1 MRNEPSV
8 PDVTNIDRVKRH
20 CPLVGRAASPTR
32 RPSCQLG
39 RGPVQAGSL
48 NYGAG
53 PAARPTSWA
62 AFACLTAFL
71 LLSFLPARAATAE
84 IRDLSLN
91 GGLQDGKA
99 RLVIEALLAGGG
111 LGADK
116 ALFSTA
122 TEQAVTVGPDKVSH
136 VVRAKIEVLQGEPAE
151 LPFVLG
157 GEGEIRSVTGDG
169 ILDWAVRQGSNGVRT
184 LVIRPRQADKAP
196 TGFNLTITADHE
208 VRDWSQPHSL
218 LTLST
223 TPAVLSSG
231 YLRLDAAPG
240 LDLQPTNAVGLA
252 PVPLKF
258 LPEGL
263 RAEPKPDAPEPLG
276 FRFQGSAYALP
287 LAVTAGDPDSTRVV
301 LRDFALEGQLGGEE
315 AAFTFAATAQVKN
328 PKGGTL
334 ALLSGAVALAD
345 LERNPDVRLRF
356 RDGRFELVFDRPGT
370 FPLRLKFHAA
380 VRQNAGWRAVD
391 FRLAPGVLSPVTL
404 RGLAADTQFEFAG
417 AARPEREGDAFRS
430 FLPPDGTV
438 KLGWKEARPE
448 AEGRLFYAA
457 EMRAQISV
465 SPGLMRQVALLEGRV
480 MQGELS
486 RLDLAVRGTG
496 NVTAVQGADLLS
508 WKVEPA
514 AANGERR
521 LVVQFNRPQ
530 KDAFALQVQMQSELG
545 AFPQAVEAMQLRP
558 DGATR
563 FAGHVRVVNEGAVR
577 LEVVQASGL
586 SQISP
591 EQFPES
597 DATKALFGNPAGSRF
612 AFRFSS
618 ADFALRINADNVL
631 PEVGVSQVLTYHL
644 GETELAVDAEFELDI
659 REAPLREVLLRVPR
673 GFVVARLNAA
683 GMNDYFLRDLPDS
696 ADAEL
701 RVVYGQ
707 PVGDR
712 QLIQLRLERNAALG
726 GTNWALPRLEVLRA
740 KSTRGHVAVS
750 ADAGFRLTPDRTQA
764 LTDIATAFFPRK
776 VAGIQAAF
784 RLTDPAWS
792 AALRVER
799 LPQSVQ
805 ADVFHLF
812 SIGEG
817 IAYGSSTMNFFIAG
831 APLSSFLV
839 ALSDEYFNVE
849 FTGKDVRNNWQRT
862 TNGYLVTL
870 NTPVAGAYTLLA
882 TYERPFKPQGDTL
895 TFTGAR
901 PVDAQS
907 EQGHTLVVSA
917 YQFQVTPANVSAGLL
932 ELETAEVPAEY
943 RLFFD
948 APILKA
954 YRYSARP
961 FNLQLALSPLA
972 QASTL
977 SLVVDRAALT
987 TRISQDGEVIT
998 DAQYFVKNR
1007 GNPHLRLSLPAGT
1020 TLWSA
1025 TVNGATVVPVKDGDA
1040 NLIPLPQ
1047 KADPNTVQRLDL
1059 KLASKSANAA
1069 RVMAAAPIVAAP
1081 VMLAEWRLEPDT
1093 GRRLTYRRGSLAPGN
1108 GVPDISGFAGL
1119 ARRLHDDSAVF
1130 NLLFALVLTAGA
1142 VAAWRWAS
1150 REGAHRFGVRHAG
1163 GTVVGCLALVLSVV
1177 AWLQFAERLGGSSEL
1192 PRGIHFLAPVQQA
1205 GSALTVEVGNNPES
1219 HGVGF
1224 SVLVAWPAVLALGV
1238 WVWAWLREPGV
1249 VRSAGSAFGWTLLA
1263 WAALRQPN
1271 GERLGLAVL
1280 LAFLVLKVI
1289 GPALRALSKV
1299 PPKPAS
1305 PPSAPSAPAAPAAAA
1320 LLLGSLLWFSDLGTA
1335 PTVAQTATASTK
1347 EPALAE
1353 SVVQDIRVEERFA
1366 FATAKIRW
1374 HAQKDQSLPI
1384 LSEPAV
1390 LTRIQYPTNALRL
1403 ARTGTGGRAGQQLL
1417 ALQSGTFDVELTYQL
1432 QVGARDGNL
1441 GFVLPTHHGLV
1452 NRLKLTL
1459 TGLDVE
1465 VASPS
1470 AVSARRETG
1479 STNTTVASLV
1489 LAPATETWI
1498 GWKPRSRDVKNE
1510 AAVFYADLTQLYVP
1524 AAGVIEGVH
1533 AVQIRPAQGELL
1545 EVSLEV
1551 PAGSTITDVLTPIP
1565 AGAESKLGFI
1575 PNLVSLW
1582 RFDPDTRRLRVTL
1595 SAPQSKPFTL
1605 VVRSQIA
1612 TGPLPV
1618 EQAAGLLSVVGAAG
1632 QVGSVGVATGNEV
1645 QLDTVAADGFTALN
1659 LEDFPGG
1666 VLEPLRNQIAG
1677 LTLRRAFRQG
1687 DAKGAITLKAS
1698 AVEPDVRVET
1708 QETLS
1713 LSEDRTLL
1721 AVNAGVTVTRAGIF
1735 RLSFVLP
1742 AGLDVET
1749 ISGAALSHWTELRG
1763 TDGRVIT
1770 LHLKGKTEGQQQFQV
1785 SLAGPGVRATN
1796 GYAVPRLTFREAAKQ
1811 RGQLVIVPEQ
1821 GMRFQVGARDGV
1833 TQLDPEKAGIRQ
1845 KGVLAFRLLQPQ
1857 WSLTLGLEQVDAWV
1871 QVTGLQHVTVGEAQL
1886 KVLANLQ
1893 YQIENTGLKSL
1904 RVRVPTN
1911 AEGVRFRG
1919 DQVAD
1924 FVAVAGSVTN
1934 GTQLWDVK
1942 LHRRIIGRQML
1953 QVTWQTP
1960 LSNAATNAAVQG
1972 VLAADANLQRGFV
1985 TVQSG
1990 GRLQVRAEPPASA
2003 LQPAEWQSIP
2013 RTLLQDLANASAS
2026 FTYRVVEPAFTLPL
2040 ALDRH
2045 EATKLLP
2052 ARVSNVTLTS
2062 VISDEGVMLTQVRLE
2077 LIPGDKRLLS
2087 LGLPGD
2093 AEFWFAFVNQNGVWP
2108 WRGTNQILLPL
2119 EQQSKVDQAT
2129 TVEVFYSSRIGQ
2141 AGARK
2146 LDLALHGPQFDLPLE
2161 NITWQVYLN
2170 EKWQLADWSG
2180 SLQLQEQSYE
2190 VRPLV
2195 TDVKSYLDN
2204 ELVSNRAKTKAAE
2217 EMLSFGNSLLQQGD
2231 PAKARWAFNN
2241 AFGLST
2247 HDSAFNEDARVQLH
2261 NLKLQQ
2267 ALVGLNVRQ
2276 NLAAGD
2282 AAPAPGNLKELR
2294 NRRDATYTQQEAR
2307 QLIDANSAEDN
2318 ATLMKLAER
2327 IVQQQDAAVPV
2338 PSAIRAT
2345 VPSQGKLLTFRRT
2358 VQVDDFADLGL
2369 RLKATSAQAAPWG
2382 FRLALLVGFFA
2393 VLAGFAW
2400 LAPRK
2405 RQS

>member
-1 MRNEPSV
+1 MRFKLSGLFV
-8 PDVTNIDRVKRH
+8 
-20 CPLVGRAASPTR
+20 
-32 RPSCQLG
+32 
-39 RGPVQAGSL
+39 
-48 NYGAG
+48 
-53 PAARPTSWA
+53 
-62 AFACLTAFL
+62 AFFTFL
-71 LLSFLPARAATAE
+71 FSLLSTNAATAE
-84 IRDLSLN
+84 LKDLSFN
-91 GGLQDGKA
+91 GGIQDGKA
-99 RLVIEALLAGGG
+99 RLVIEALLAGAG
-111 LGADK
+111 LGPDK

-122 TEQAVTVGPDKVSH
+122 TEQAITVGPDKVSH
-136 VVRAKIEVLQGEPAE
+136 VIRAKVEVLQGEPAE
-151 LPFVLG
+151 LPFTLG
-157 GEGEIRSVTGDG
+157 GDGEIRSVTGEG
-169 ILDWAVRQGSNGVRT
+169 ILDWAVRQGTNGVRT
-184 LVIRPRQADKAP
+184 LVIRPRKSDKPAA
-196 TGFNLTITADHE
+196 GFNVTITAEHA
-208 VRDWSQPHSL
+208 VRDWIQPL
-218 LTLST
+218 QPLTMTT

-231 YLRLDAAPG
+231 YVRLDAAPG
-240 LDLQPTNAVGLA
+240 LDLQPTNTVGLA

-258 LPEGL
+258 LPDGL
-263 RAEPKPDAPEPLG
+263 RVEPKPDAPEPLG

-287 LAVTAGDPDSTRVV
+287 LVVTVGDPDSTRVV
-301 LRDFALEGQLGGEE
+301 LRDFQLEGQLGGEE
-315 AAFTFAATAQVKN
+315 AAFTLSANAHVKN
-328 PKGGTL
+328 PRGGTL

-345 LERNPDVRLRF
+345 LERTPDVRLRF

-370 FPLRLKFHAA
+370 FLLRLKFHAA

-391 FRLAPGVLSPVTL
+391 FRLAPAVLSPVAL

-417 AARPEREGDAFRS
+417 AARPERDGDAFRS
-430 FLPPDGTV
+430 FLPPDGAV
-438 KLGWKEARPE
+438 KLAWKEARPE

-486 RLDLAVRGTG
+486 RLELAVRGTG

-508 WKVEPA
+508 WKVEPT

-521 LVVQFNRPQ
+521 LVVQFNQPQ

-545 AFPQAVEAMQLRP
+545 AFPQAVDAMQLRP

-597 DATKALFGNPAGSRF
+597 DTTKALFGNPAGSRF

-644 GETELAVDAEFELDI
+644 GETELSVDAEFELDI
-659 REAPLREVLLRVPR
+659 REAPLREVLVRVPR

-683 GMNDYFLRDLPDS
+683 GMNDYFLRDVADT

-701 RVVYGQ
+701 RIVYGQ

-712 QLIQLRLERNAALG
+712 QVIQLRLERNAALG
-726 GTNWALPRLEVLRA
+726 ETNWNLPRLEVLRA

-750 ADAGFRLTPDRTQA
+750 ADAGFRLTPERTQA

-776 VAGIQAAF
+776 LAGIQAAF

-831 APLSSFLV
+831 APVSSFLV

-895 TFTGAR
+895 AFTGAR

-961 FNLQLALSPLA
+961 FNLQLALSPLD
-972 QASTL
+972 QAETL
-977 SLVVDRAALT
+977 SLVVDRAALN
-987 TRISQDGEVIT
+987 TRISKDGEVIT

-1007 GNPHLRLSLPAGT
+1007 GNPHLRLTLPAGT
-1020 TLWSA
+1020 KLWSA
-1025 TVNGATVVPVKDGDA
+1025 TVNGTTVVPVQDGGA

-1047 KADPNTVQRLDL
+1047 KTDPNTVQRLDL

-1069 RVMAAAPIVAAP
+1069 RVLAAAPIVAAP

-1093 GRRLTYRRGSLAPGN
+1093 GRRLTYRQGSLAPAA

-1119 ARRLHDDSAVF
+1119 ARVFRNNGDSVF
-1130 NLLFALVLTAGA
+1130 SLVIALLLTAGA
-1142 VAAWRWAS
+1142 VAAWRWAVK
-1150 REGAHRFGVRHAG
+1150 EGATRFGLRHLG
-1163 GTVVGCLALVLSVV
+1163 GTVVGCLALLLSTMP
-1177 AWLQFAERLGGSSEL
+1177 WLQFAERLNDRQEL
-1192 PRGIHFLAPVQQA
+1192 PRNLHFLAPVQQS
-1205 GSALTVEVGNNPES
+1205 GSALTVEVANTS
-1219 HGVGF
+1219 DSVGAGG
-1224 SVLVAWPAVLALGV
+1224 SVLAAWPVVVALVV
-1238 WVWAWLREPGV
+1238 WVWAWLREPGFARNV
-1249 VRSAGSAFGWTLLA
+1249 ASAVGWTLLG

-1271 GERLGLAVL
+1271 GAPLGLFVL
-1280 LAFLVLKVI
+1280 IAFLLLKVI
-1289 GPALRALSKV
+1289 VPALRALARVPAKSKV
-1299 PPKPAS
+1299 TPAV
-1305 PPSAPSAPAAPAAAA
+1305 PAAAA
-1320 LLLGSLLWFSDLGTA
+1320 LLLGALAWFND
-1335 PTVAQTATASTK
+1335 ASTPAMAQSVESLAK

-1353 SVVQDIRVEERFA
+1353 SVVQDVRVEDRFA
-1366 FATAKIRW
+1366 FATAKLRW
-1374 HAQKDQSLPI
+1374 HALKDQALPV
-1384 LSEPAV
+1384 LFEPAV
-1390 LTRIQYPTNALRL
+1390 LTRIQFPTNALKL
-1403 ARTGTGGRAGQQLL
+1403 VRAGAGAMPGQQLL
-1417 ALQSGTFDVELTYQL
+1417 ALQSGTFDIELGYQL
-1432 QVGARDGNL
+1432 QVGARDGAQ
-1441 GFVLPTHHGLV
+1441 GFVLPTHLGLV

-1459 TGLDVE
+1459 ADLDVD
-1465 VASPS
+1465 VSSAS
-1470 AVSARRETG
+1470 AVSVRREAG
-1479 STNTTVASLV
+1479 PTNTTIANLV
-1489 LAPATETWI
+1489 LAPSAGTWI
-1498 GWKPRSRDVKNE
+1498 GWKPRSRDVKRE

-1533 AVQIRPAQGELL
+1533 SVQIRPAQGELTEL
-1545 EVSLEV
+1545 SLEV
-1551 PAGSTITDVLTPIP
+1551 PAGSTITDVLTPVP
-1565 AGAESKLGFI
+1565 PGAETKLGLV

-1618 EQAAGLLSVVGAAG
+1618 EQATGLVGVVGAAG
-1632 QVGSVGVATGNEV
+1632 QVGSVGIATGNEV
-1645 QLDTVAADGFTALN
+1645 QLDTVTAEGFAALN
-1659 LEDFPGG
+1659 LEDFPAG
-1666 VLEPLRNQIAG
+1666 VLDPLRNQIAG

-1687 DAKGAITLKAS
+1687 DAKGTISLKAS

-1713 LSEDRTLL
+1713 LGEDRTVL
-1721 AVNAGVTVTRAGIF
+1721 AVNAAVAVTRAGIF

-1742 AGLDVET
+1742 AGLDVEA
-1749 ISGAALSHWTELRG
+1749 ISGAALSHWTEFKAPE
-1763 TDGRVIT
+1763 GRVIT
-1770 LHLKGKTEGQQQFQV
+1770 LHLKGKTEGQQQFNV
-1785 SLAGPGVRATN
+1785 SLAGAGTRATTN
-1796 GYAVPRLTFREAAKQ
+1796 YVVPKLAFREAGKQ

-1857 WSLTLGLEQVDAWV
+1857 WTLALGIEQVDAWV

-1893 YQIENTGLKSL
+1893 YQVENTGLKAL
-1904 RVRVPTN
+1904 RVRVPAN

-1919 DQVAD
+1919 DPVAD
-1924 FVAVAGSVTN
+1924 FLPVTGSVTN
-1934 GTQLWDVK
+1934 GTQLWEVK
-1942 LHRRIIGRQML
+1942 LNRRIIGKHLL
-1953 QVTWQTP
+1953 QVTWQSP
-1960 LSNAATNAAVQG
+1960 LAGAATNAVVVG
-1972 VLAADANLQRGFV
+1972 VGAADANLQRGFV
-1985 TVQSG
+1985 TVQAG
-1990 GRLQVRAEPPASA
+1990 GRLQVRAEAPATA

-2013 RTLLQDLANASAS
+2013 RALLQDLPNASAN
-2026 FTYRVVEPAFTLPL
+2026 FTYRVVEPAFQLPL
-2040 ALDRH
+2040 TLVRH

-2052 ARVSNVTLTS
+2052 ARVNNVTLTS

-2087 LGLPGD
+2087 LALP
-2093 AEFWFAFVNQNGVWP
+2093 AEAKFWFAFVNQNGVWP
-2108 WRGTNQILLPL
+2108 WRETNRVLVPL

-2129 TVEVFYSSRIGQ
+2129 TVELFYSSRIGE
-2141 AGARK
+2141 AGGRK
-2146 LDLALHGPQFDLPLE
+2146 LDLALLGPKFDLPLE

-2170 EKWQLADWSG
+2170 DKWQLSDWSG
-2180 SLQLQEQSYE
+2180 SLQLQEQTYE

-2204 ELVSNRAKTKAAE
+2204 ELVANRAKTKAAE
-2217 EMLSFGNSLLQQGD
+2217 EMLSFGNTLLQQGD

-2267 ALVGLNVRQ
+2267 AVVGLNVRQ
-2276 NLAAGD
+2276 SVAAGD

-2294 NRRDATYTQQEAR
+2294 NRRDAAYTQQEAK
-2307 QLIDANSAEDN
+2307 QLIEANSADDN
-2318 ATLMKLAER
+2318 ATLLRLAER

-2338 PSAIRAT
+2338 PTAIRAT
-2345 VPSQGKLLTFRRT
+2345 VPQQGRMLTFRRT
-2358 VQVDDFADLGL
+2358 VQVDEFAHLNL
-2369 RLKATSAQAAPWG
+2369 RLQATSAKTAPWG
-2382 FRLALLVGFFA
+2382 FRVA
-2393 VLAGFAW
+2393 VLGGLLAVMAGFAW
-2400 LAPRK
+2400 LTPRGQGMTVANERMPK
-2405 RQS
+2405 

>member
-1 MRNEPSV
+1 MC
-8 PDVTNIDRVKRH
+8 I
-20 CPLVGRAASPTR
+20 
-32 RPSCQLG
+32 
-39 RGPVQAGSL
+39 
-48 NYGAG
+48 
-53 PAARPTSWA
+53 TSA
-62 AFACLTAFL
+62 TSFATFFILL
-71 LLSFLPARAATAE
+71 LLSLLPARAATAE
-84 IRDLSLN
+84 IKDLSLN
-91 GGLQDGKA
+91 GGIQDGKA

-111 LGADK
+111 LGPDK
-116 ALFSTA
+116 ALFSSA
-122 TEQAVTVGPDKVSH
+122 TEQAVTVGPEKVSH
-136 VVRAKIEVLQGEPAE
+136 VIRAKIEVLQGEPTE

-157 GEGEIRSVTGDG
+157 GEGEIRSVSGEG
-169 ILDWAVRQGSNGVRT
+169 VLDWAVRQGTNGVRT
-184 LVIRPRQADKAP
+184 LVIRPRKADKPP
-196 TGFNLTITADHE
+196 TGFNLTITAEHE
-208 VRDWSQPHSL
+208 VRDWTKALQL
-218 LTLST
+218 LTLT
-223 TPAVLSSG
+223 ATPAVLSSG
-231 YLRLDAAPG
+231 YVRLDAAPG

-258 LPEGL
+258 LPDGL
-263 RAEPKPDAPEPLG
+263 RGEPKSDAPEPLG
-276 FRFQGSAYALP
+276 FRFQGSSYALP
-287 LAVTAGDPDSTRVV
+287 LLVAVGDPDSTRVV
-301 LRDFALEGQLGGEE
+301 LRDFQLEGQLGGEE
-315 AAFTFAATAQVKN
+315 AAFTLSASAQVKN
-328 PKGGTL
+328 PRGGTL
-334 ALLSGAVALAD
+334 ALLAGAVALAD
-345 LERNPDVRLRF
+345 LERTPDVRLRF
-356 RDGRFELVFDRPGT
+356 RDGRFELVFDRPGS

-391 FRLAPGVLSPVTL
+391 FRLAPGVLSPVAL

-417 AARPEREGDAFRS
+417 AARPERDGETFRS
-430 FLPPDGTV
+430 FLPPDGAV
-438 KLGWKEARPE
+438 KLAWKEARPE

-457 EMRAQISV
+457 EMAAQISV

-486 RLDLAVRGTG
+486 RLELVVRGAG
-496 NVTAVQGADLLS
+496 NVTAVQGGNLLS

-521 LVVQFNRPQ
+521 LVVQFNQPQ
-530 KDAFALQVQMQSELG
+530 KDAFVLQVQMQSELG

-597 DATKALFGNPAGSRF
+597 DATKAVFGNPTGSRF

-659 REAPLREVLLRVPR
+659 REAPLREVLVRVPR

-683 GMNDYFLRDLPDS
+683 GMNDYFLRDLPDA

-712 QLIQLRLERNAALG
+712 QVIQLRLERNAALG
-726 GTNWALPRLEVLRA
+726 GTNWNLPRLEVLRA

-750 ADAGFRLTPDRTQA
+750 ADAGFRLTPERTQS

-776 VAGIQAAF
+776 LAGIQAAF

-792 AALRVER
+792 AGLRVER

-831 APLSSFLV
+831 APVSSFLV
-839 ALSDEYFNVE
+839 ALSEEYFNVE

-870 NTPVAGAYTLLA
+870 NTPVAGACTLLA

-907 EQGHTLVVSA
+907 EQGHSLVVSA

-972 QASTL
+972 QAGTL
-977 SLVVDRAALT
+977 SLVVDRAVLT
-987 TRISQDGEVIT
+987 TRISKDGEVIT

-1025 TVNGATVVPVKDGDA
+1025 TVNGATVVPVKDGGA

-1069 RVMAAAPIVAAP
+1069 RVLASAPIVAAP
-1081 VMLAEWRLEPDT
+1081 VMLAEWRLDPDT
-1093 GRRLTYRRGSLAPGN
+1093 GRRLAYRRGSLAPAN

-1119 ARRLHDDSAVF
+1119 TRLLRDGEAVF
-1130 NLLFALVLTAGA
+1130 RLVAALVFTAGA
-1142 VAAWRWAS
+1142 AAAWRWATK
-1150 REGAHRFGVRHAG
+1150 EGAHRFGVRHSG
-1163 GTVVGCLALVLSVV
+1163 GTFIGCLTLLLAVV
-1177 AWLQFAERLGGSSEL
+1177 MWLQFAERFGGSSDL

-1205 GSALTVEVGNNPES
+1205 GSALTVEVGNHPES
-1219 HGVGF
+1219 VGMGF
-1224 SVLVAWPAVLALGV
+1224 SVLAAWPAVLALAV
-1238 WVWAWLREPGV
+1238 WLWAWLKEPGF
-1249 VRSAGSAFGWTLLA
+1249 VRSAGSALGWTLLA

-1271 GERLGLAVL
+1271 GERLGLLVL
-1280 LAFLVLKVI
+1280 LACLLIKAVI
-1289 GPALRALSKV
+1289 PALRALMQV
-1299 PPKPAS
+1299 PRKPA
-1305 PPSAPSAPAAPAAAA
+1305 PPAAPTTPAAPAAASF
-1320 LLLGSLLWFSDLGTA
+1320 LVGSLLWFSDVGTSPA
-1335 PTVAQTATASTK
+1335 IAQSVAAAAK

-1353 SVVQDIRVEERFA
+1353 SVVQDIRVEDRFA

-1374 HAQKDQSLPI
+1374 HAQKDQALPV
-1384 LSEPAV
+1384 LFEPAV

-1403 ARTGTGGRAGQQLL
+1403 VRTGPGAKAGQQLL
-1417 ALQSGTFDVELTYQL
+1417 AQQAGTFDVELTYQL
-1432 QVGARDGNL
+1432 QVAARDGNP
-1441 GFVLPTHHGLV
+1441 GFVLPTRLGLV

-1459 TGLDVE
+1459 AGLDVE
-1465 VASPS
+1465 VSSPS
-1470 AVSARRETG
+1470 AVSVRREAG
-1479 STNTTVASLV
+1479 PTNTTVASLV

-1524 AAGVIEGVH
+1524 AGGVIEGVH
-1533 AVQIRPAQGELL
+1533 SVQVRPAQGELT
-1545 EVSLEV
+1545 EVSFEV
-1551 PAGSTITDVLTPIP
+1551 PAGATITDVTEFGPVRPEAKQLPVAP
-1565 AGAESKLGFI
+1565 
-1575 PNLVSLW
+1575 LW

-1595 SAPQSKPFTL
+1595 SAPQSRPFTV

-1645 QLDTVAADGFTALN
+1645 QLDTVTAEGFTALN
-1659 LEDFPGG
+1659 LEDFPAG
-1666 VLEPLRNQIAG
+1666 VLGPLRSQIFG
-1677 LTLRRAFRQG
+1677 LALRRAFRQG
-1687 DAKGAITLKAS
+1687 AAKGAIALKAS

-1742 AGLDVET
+1742 TGLDVET

-1763 TDGRVIT
+1763 NDGRVIT

-1796 GYAVPRLTFREAAKQ
+1796 SYAVPRLTFREAAKQ

-1845 KGVLAFRLLQPQ
+1845 KGVLAFRLLQPH
-1857 WSLTLGLEQVDAWV
+1857 WSLALGLEQVDAWV

-1893 YQIENTGLKSL
+1893 YQIENTGLKAL
-1904 RVRVPTN
+1904 RVRVPVN
-1911 AEGVRFRG
+1911 SEGVRFRG
-1919 DQVAD
+1919 EQVAD

-1934 GTQLWDVK
+1934 GTQLWEVK

-1953 QVTWQTP
+1953 QVTWQTA
-1960 LSNAATNAAVQG
+1960 LANAATNTAVQG

-1990 GRLQVRAEPPASA
+1990 GRLQVRATPPAAA
-2003 LQPAEWQSIP
+2003 LQPADWQGIP
-2013 RTLLQDLANASAS
+2013 RTLLQDLANAAAS

-2052 ARVSNVTLTS
+2052 ARVNSVTLTS
-2062 VISDEGVMLTQVRLE
+2062 VISDEGVMLTQARLG

-2087 LGLPGD
+2087 LALPGD

-2141 AGARK
+2141 AGSRK
-2146 LDLALHGPQFDLPLE
+2146 LNLALHGPKFDLPLE

-2170 EKWQLADWSG
+2170 DKWQLTAWSG
-2180 SLQLQEQSYE
+2180 SLQLQDQHYE

-2204 ELVSNRAKTKAAE
+2204 ELVANRAKTKAAE

-2294 NRRDATYTQQEAR
+2294 NRRDATYTQQEAK
-2307 QLIDANSAEDN
+2307 QLIEANSADDN
-2318 ATLMKLAER
+2318 ATLLRLAER

-2345 VPSQGKLLTFRRT
+2345 VPQQGKLLTFRRT
-2358 VQVDDFADLGL
+2358 VQVDDFAELDL
-2369 RLKATSAQAAPWG
+2369 RLKATSAKAAPWS
-2382 FRLALLVGFFA
+2382 FRVALLAGLFA
-2393 VLAGFAW
+2393 VMAGFAW
-2400 LAPRK
+2400 LTPPKQTR
-2405 RQS
+2405 